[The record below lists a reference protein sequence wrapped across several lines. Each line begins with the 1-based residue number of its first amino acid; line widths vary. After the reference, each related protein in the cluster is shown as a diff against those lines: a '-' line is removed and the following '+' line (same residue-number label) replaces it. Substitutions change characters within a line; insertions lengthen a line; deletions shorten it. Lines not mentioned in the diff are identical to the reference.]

1 MISYNVQ
8 LDVSLLTT
16 NNFNGDGGTMRLA
29 LTILA
34 LSILWAGAALAQ
46 PFAYITNQD
55 GNNVTVIDT
64 STNMLVG
71 SPIPVESFPNSA
83 AITPDGNFVYVAN
96 GGSASVSV
104 IDTSTNTVTA
114 TVTVG
119 SGPGGLAITPDGKFV
134 YVVNN
139 GDNNV
144 SIIDAS
150 TNTVV
155 GSPIAVQTAPFIATV
170 TPDGKFV
177 YVTNFTSGT
186 VSVIDTSTNTIT
198 ATVTV
203 GPGPLGVAVSPDGS
217 RAYTANNGFGP
228 GTVSVIRT
236 SNNMVIAT
244 VTVGVQA
251 RGIAVT
257 PDGNF
262 VYATNAASGTVSVI
276 RTSDNMA
283 IKTVSV
289 QTLPQGVD
297 VTPDGNFVYVANQ
310 GPGTVSVIR
319 TSDNTVIDTI
329 SVGNVSWGPAAYG
342 KFIGPPPVTLDIALA
357 GSGVGN
363 VSATG
368 IDCGDGGVDCMETYH
383 IVGTMVELTAAPD
396 ATSFFSGWSGGTGCT
411 GSDPNLSIT
420 MDSSKT
426 CTATFTVDP
435 AVTVNKAG
443 NGDGTI
449 TSMPPG
455 IDCAPGCTT
464 DIVEFMELSM
474 VELTAAPDPD
484 SNFAGW
490 SGDPDCTDGMVTM
503 DGSKSCTAT
512 FNLKEFKLDVTKAGN
527 GGGTVTSAPA
537 GIDCGGDC
545 SETYN
550 IHAEITLTPTPD
562 PDSNFAGWSG
572 APDCTN
578 GHVTINKDKTCTA
591 TFILKRFKLDVTKAG
606 NGGGTVTSAPP
617 GIDCG
622 GDCSEMYNINTV
634 VTLTPVL
641 GRNSK
646 FAGWTGDPDCKG
658 GTVTMD
664 MDKKCTAVFES
675 TVPTVKSADVSV
687 VKTPSPD
694 PVEAGSE
701 LTYSFKIKNSGPGAA
716 TGAELTDILPEGV
729 MFVSAS
735 PSCVSEDSTISCS
748 LGVLSK
754 GETNTVSIVVI
765 PLEIGSITNS
775 ATVNSAAYD
784 PNPSNNTS
792 TATVDVIGDIT
803 EFLNVEPNFETIT
816 TTPGG
821 MVSIPVEISNPD
833 IAQTNSLAQTKQ
845 TAAGVVV
852 TIDIPEEFDVEELL
866 TTQGVCSI
874 DLRECVIGDILPGEI
889 VTVVVDAVAPEGDGV
904 YNVSFNVSTST
915 GQEFTGNATVR
926 VSSGG
931 EGSGSCALAS
941 NNTGK
946 TELLG
951 LLAPLML
958 PPLVMVLRRKKR
970 KE

>member
-527 GGGTVTSAPA
+527 GGGTVTSAP
-537 GIDCGGDC
+537 
-545 SETYN
+545 
-550 IHAEITLTPTPD
+550 
-562 PDSNFAGWSG
+562 
-572 APDCTN
+572 
-578 GHVTINKDKTCTA
+578 
-591 TFILKRFKLDVTKAG
+591 
-606 NGGGTVTSAPP
+606 P

-729 MFVSAS
+729 MLVSAS